1 MKGVIDTLFFSMN
14 QNSSLSY
21 VFSGNGADCLVP
33 VITKCRWA
41 SPFEFSDIKST
52 AITNNKSF
60 HTDQCLLNGSKVAD
74 TAAQDSNDPECS
86 WALSSDHVNNNNKSW
101 SSWEEPDRLSS
112 SSGSMNIDTPIPAAT
127 VTPRKQ
133 MSFFVVATDSGQ
145 SHDATSLDTDADSTT
160 AVDEGSEPTQ
170 SAGDAEKDSV
180 IQLVDDDDTLAA
192 SPLADN
198 DMDNKQT
205 SSRFLPSNKNKLS
218 WVTELVDMDKMCPSK
233 VETVSMMIDLSEH
246 SYLLCIRDDQNGS
259 VVCDPLCLFA
269 ETSFFVETTAR
280 AFLCSSTALRDD
292 ESTHLSVDNESCSE
306 SLLCPSD
313 DDTNVINNQVAEE
326 AQEVLNINESDDKSD
341 NFSEDNIKGQESE
354 VVQDVRWS
362 RHRVVQV
369 QSLDEYKKSV
379 IEKQRQD
386 PSSKPAVVM
395 NGSSAPTMNYQP
407 LHQSQQEGRSKVN
420 YADVSH
426 GAKLVAWNKDAKG
439 ASNLLV
445 PDKDKYLR
453 NPCSVDE
460 KFVVVELAEE
470 TLVDTVVIGNLEFH
484 SSNLKNFELLGSPE
498 VYPTEKWI
506 NLGTFEAENV
516 RHLQNFTLAE
526 PKWVRTLKLR
536 LLTHHGSE
544 FYCTLT
550 AFQVFGVDAI
560 ERLLEDWIVG
570 DDVDRVGRRSVPNA
584 TSSMLRND
592 GTKSP
597 PSTNPVASPAFTA
610 SSEITKKTDEDSGVE
625 SLDTIFEPLEA
636 KDVAPKGEGDGNG
649 VPEERR
655 KEDGIKG
662 LSTGTS
668 QQEWLHLS
676 GRLTGESVLKI
687 LMQKVKMLELNQ
699 SLLDGYLGDLYKMYK
714 EMFMEIDKDL
724 VAMTS
729 RLQNES
735 ASTASLTSRLQ
746 EDVSISLSP
755 SFIFKYLICRKGSLS
770 CWRC

>member
-1 MKGVIDTLFFSMN
+1 VIR
-14 QNSSLSY
+14 
-21 VFSGNGADCLVP
+21 
-33 VITKCRWA
+33 KCRRA
-41 SPFEFSDIKST
+41 SPLEFSDIKST
-52 AITNNKSF
+52 AIINNKSF

-74 TAAQDSNDPECS
+74 TAAQGYNDPEWSC
-86 WALSSDHVNNNNKSW
+86 ALSSDHLNNNNKSW

-127 VTPRKQ
+127 TTPRKQ

-145 SHDATSLDTDADSTT
+145 SHYATSLDASTTDSDSTT
-160 AVDEGSEPTQ
+160 AGYEPTQ

-192 SPLADN
+192 PPLVDN

-205 SSRFLPSNKNKLS
+205 SSGFSPSNKNKLS

-233 VETVSMMIDLSEH
+233 VETVSMMMDSSEH
-246 SYLLCIRDDQNGS
+246 SYLLCIRDDQNGA
-259 VVCDPLCLFA
+259 VVCDPLCLFL

-280 AFLCSSTALRDD
+280 AFLCSSTALKDD
-292 ESTHLSVDNESCSE
+292 ESIHLSVDNEFCSE

-326 AQEVLNINESDDKSD
+326 AQEVLNVNGSDDKSD
-341 NFSEDNIKGQESE
+341 KVFEDNINIRGQESE
-354 VVQDVRWS
+354 MVQDGRWS

-386 PSSKPAVVM
+386 PSSKPAVVI
-395 NGSSAPTMNYQP
+395 NGSSAPTMNNQP

-426 GAKLVAWNKDAKG
+426 GAKLVAANKDAKG

-445 PDKDKYLR
+445 TDKDKYLR
-453 NPCSVDE
+453 NPCSADE

-550 AFQVFGVDAI
+550 AFQVYGVDAI

-570 DDVDRVGRRSVPNA
+570 DDLDRVGRRSVPNA

-592 GTKSP
+592 GTKSS
-597 PSTNPVASPAFTA
+597 PSTNPVASPALTA
-610 SSEITKKTDEDSGVE
+610 SSEITKNTDEDSGVE

-636 KDVAPKGEGDGNG
+636 KDVGLKGEGDGNG

-735 ASTASLTSRLQ
+735 ASTASLMLRLQ
-746 EDVSISLSP
+746 ENVSIS
-755 SFIFKYLICRKGSLS
+755 
-770 CWRC
+770 